1 MHDKR
6 VHPRVPLSANV
17 TCEVRGGQVISGFTK
32 DISVGGVF
40 IHSDEQVTFGTEVT
54 IVVRMPTAKTDLR
67 LPGTIRWMK
76 EDGFGVQF
84 GLLGARETHAISE
97 LFKS

>member
-1 MHDKR
+1 MQDKR
-6 VHPRVPLSANV
+6 LHPRVPLSANV
-17 TCEVRGGQVISGFTK
+17 TCEVRGGEAITGLSR
-32 DISVGGVF
+32 DISVGGIF
-40 IHSDEQVTFGTEVT
+40 IESQAEVTFGTEVT
-54 IVVRMPTAKTDLR
+54 IVLRLPNTKADFR